1 VAFKIQL
8 QSKTGVKFNAP
19 SLKQFGKEVI
29 TMKRKRI
36 RSTSTII
43 ISTVVFINIFLMLP
57 WIEAAGGQPPGP
69 AAQGDSLSITSVS
82 PNSGPVTGGTPIRVS
97 GTDISNGATLTIKG
111 VAAVNVVRVEDT
123 LITGVTPAVATP
135 GPADVTVTLENGKI
149 ATLTGGFTYTTN
161 QTPAPPTSAQFIP
174 YVVDDDSFRTNLI
187 LTNMTANQ
195 ATVTVTFV
203 DASGT
208 VIGSKDY
215 TIVGNG
221 RIQLSNVLRDILES
235 TVPTHKTGYLQV
247 ESTQSLSMATTP
259 IDNST
264 NSSSVVQG
272 TRGRGTHLLLPSST
286 SVGAFKTTLTM
297 VNDDKSQNEIEIKL
311 RDDSGTTR
319 VIKSVSLAPYGFFHV
334 EDVHSFLGVSG
345 AVGAIE
351 LRSSGSNPAHF
362 VAVSKVYAPLT
373 TQSGSAG
380 TVSAFFFAEPIN

>member
-1 VAFKIQL
+1 
-8 QSKTGVKFNAP
+8 
-19 SLKQFGKEVI
+19 
-29 TMKRKRI
+29 MKRKPS
-36 RSTSTII
+36 RSTSPII
-43 ISTVVFINIFLMLP
+43 MSTVLFLSLFLMLP
-57 WIEAAGGQPPGP
+57 WIEAGGSHTAGP
-69 AAQGDSLSITSVS
+69 AAQGDSLSITGIS

-97 GTDISNGATLTIKG
+97 GTDISNDATLTIKG
-111 VAAVNVVRVEDT
+111 IAAVNVVRVEDN
-123 LITGVTPAVATP
+123 LITAVTPAVATP
-135 GPADVTVTLENGKI
+135 GPADVIVSVPNGKSV
-149 ATLTGGFTYTTN
+149 TLTGGFTYTTN
-161 QTPAPPTSAQFIP
+161 QTPAPPTTAQFIP

-187 LTNMTANQ
+187 LTNMTTNQ

-208 VIGSKDY
+208 VIGSKTY

-221 RIQLSNVLRDILES
+221 RIQLGNVLRDILES
-235 TVPTHKTGYLQV
+235 TAPTHKTGYLQV

-272 TRGRGTHLLLPSST
+272 TRGRGTHLLLPTST
-286 SVGAFKTTLTM
+286 SIGAFRTTLTL

-319 VIKSVSLAPYGFFHV
+319 VIKTVALAPYGFFHV
-334 EDVHSFLGVSG
+334 EDIHGFLGVNG

-351 LRSSGSNPAHF
+351 LRSSGANVAHF

-373 TQSGSAG
+373 TQSGSVG
-380 TVSAFFFAEPIN
+380 TTSSFFFAEPIQ